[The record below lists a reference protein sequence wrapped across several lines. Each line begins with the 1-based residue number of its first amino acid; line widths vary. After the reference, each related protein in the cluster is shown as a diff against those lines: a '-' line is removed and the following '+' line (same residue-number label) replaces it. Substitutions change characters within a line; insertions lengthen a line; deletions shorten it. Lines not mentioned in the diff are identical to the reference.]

1 MLYPS
6 IDNLLSQIGSKY
18 LLVNVVS
25 KRLTQIKKT
34 GHCPV
39 FFYVQKNYYQISIGP
54 V

>member
-25 KRLTQIKKT
+25 KRVAQIKKT
-34 GHCPV
+34 GH
-39 FFYVQKNYYQISIGP
+39 YQLDAKEYKSTKTK